1 MNIFKFNLFFYCVR
15 SFRDIPKN
23 KNSREKESEEKMIKF
38 GKKVVKLRI
47 PILILSFLLLIPSAI
62 GYLNTRV
69 NYDILTYLPE
79 DIETMKGQDILLEEF
94 GTGAFSFCIVEGMEA
109 KDISKMREEIAEV
122 PHVKSV
128 IWYDSVAD
136 ISIPMEMLPDEIY
149 EFFNNDETDSAML
162 AVLYDTSMSAD
173 ETMNAIEEIRD
184 VVKGRCNISGMSAVV
199 TDTKNLS
206 NKETPI
212 YVLIAVILAV
222 LVLSLTMDSAIV
234 PLFFLL
240 SIGMAIIYNLGTNFI
255 QGEISYVTQ
264 ALAAVLQLGVTMDY
278 SIFLWH
284 SYEENQKRY
293 TDDKKRAM
301 AHAISNTITSVVGSS
316 ITTVAGFVALC
327 FMSFTLGMDLGV
339 VMAKGVVLGVI
350 CCVTVLPAM
359 LLVFDKAVE
368 KTKHKAILPD
378 MGGIADKIVKHYK
391 VFLILFVVIL
401 IPAFY
406 GYQNTDVYYDLA
418 GTLPKELESIIAKE
432 KLDENFEMGATH
444 MIIADSSLSLK
455 DARAMIKEI
464 KQVDGVKIAAGFDSM
479 IGAAIPKE
487 IIPEEVKEIMI
498 QGDYQMMIVASEYA
512 IASDEVNQ
520 QCEEINNIIKK
531 YDETA
536 MLIGEAPCTK
546 DLIEITDEDFKTVS
560 AVSIGAIVLIIAF
573 VFKSVSLPVIL
584 VSVIEFAIF
593 INMGIPYYTN
603 TTLPFIAS
611 IVIGTI
617 QLGATVDYAI
627 LMTNRYKKVRNNGA
641 EKREAVLD
649 ALQGSIQSIIVSA
662 LSFFAATFGVGLYSN
677 IDMISSLCSLMARGA
692 IISMFVVILV
702 LPSMF
707 MLFDKIICASSV
719 GFKAKKAAENL
730 K

>member
-1 MNIFKFNLFFYCVR
+1 
-15 SFRDIPKN
+15 
-23 KNSREKESEEKMIKF
+23 MIKF

-136 ISIPMEMLPDEIY
+136 ISIPMEMLPDEVY
-149 EFFNNDETDSAML
+149 EFFNNDETDSTML

-184 VVKGRCNISGMSAVV
+184 VVKGRCYISGMSAVV

-293 TDDKKRAM
+293 PDDKKRAM

-401 IPAFY
+401 IPAIY

-444 MIIADSSLSLK
+444 MIIADSSLSSK
-455 DARAMIKEI
+455 DARAMIEEI

-487 IIPEEVKEIMI
+487 IIPEEAKEIMI

-641 EKREAVLD
+641 EKREAVVD

-719 GFKAKKAAENL
+719 GFKTKK
-730 K
+730 